1 VIWSSFIP
9 EIAVLSDEEKL
20 TVEIEVKYEG
30 YLQKEMS
37 LLNSIKKLEN
47 LNIPQDFQYD
57 GLPISREAL
66 DVLKK
71 TKPSTLGQAS
81 RLAGVHM
88 SDLAVILSALRKGSS
103 GKDRSS
109 NQ

>member
-1 VIWSSFIP
+1 
-9 EIAVLSDEEKL
+9 
-20 TVEIEVKYEG
+20 
-30 YLQKEMS
+30 MS

-47 LNIPQDFQYD
+47 LNIPSDFKYD

-66 DVLKK
+66 DALKK
-71 TKPSTLGQAS
+71 VQPSTLGQAS

-88 SDLAVILSALRKGSS
+88 SDLAVILSAIRKRSNGN
-103 GKDRSS
+103 DRTS